1 MVRAAFQLSSPDEK
15 ILTKEDEYTL
25 IRAVQEQGSER
36 AMSMLL
42 EKFESYIYAKALPV
56 HRRSG
61 VDLEDL
67 VQEGRLGFMKAV
79 EDFDFDKEV
88 RLATYAGWWVY
99 ANIEMYEKKNKSD
112 IKTPRTK
119 KGHFADLFNAYRE
132 LIRNRGVAASVVA
145 FTEEEQR
152 EFIEKTGHS
161 INEVLYFKSRRSG
174 ITTSFDAPLNS
185 DPNSDFSLY
194 NTLQDKTPSPSEALE
209 RASEVDYFYKI
220 FEEAPLTE
228 RERHILKER
237 YLQHDEDKST
247 LEDLSKIYGVSRE
260 RIRQIEVKALQK
272 LTRTANA
279 FSSEFNSKLLFG

>member
-132 LIRNRGVAASVVA
+132 LIRNRGVAPSVVA
-145 FTEEEQR
+145 LTEEEQR
-152 EFIEKTGHS
+152 EFIDKTGHS
-161 INEVLYFKSRRSG
+161 INEVLYLKSSRSG
-174 ITTSFDAPLNS
+174 ITKSFDAPLNS
-185 DPNSDFSLY
+185 NSDSDFSLH
-194 NTLQDKTPSPSEALE
+194 NTLQDKTPSPFETLE
-209 RASEVDYFYKI
+209 EASEVDYFYKI
-220 FEEAPLTE
+220 FEEAPLNE

-237 YLQHDEDKST
+237 YLQHDDDKST

-279 FSSEFNSKLLFG
+279 FSNDFNSKLLFG